1 MEGGRKKSQGLKWKE
16 GKGNESTLHSKCLVY
31 KGERKGKK
39 KFWCSSIDS
48 LFSLFPSNLGG
59 KENVDPMEN
68 SAFSFPSFHFSL
80 NK

>member
-1 MEGGRKKSQGLKWKE
+1 MEGGRKKSQGLKRKE
-16 GKGNESTLHSKCLVY
+16 GKGNKSTLHSKCLVC

-39 KFWCSSIDS
+39 NPHALVQIRS
-48 LFSLFPSNLGG
+48 SLFPSNLGG
-59 KENVDPMEN
+59 KENVGPMEN